1 MWKPARTTDY
11 CPVGMSSFS
20 PLAGI
25 SYVETATET
34 NVGAEVKFNRF
45 SPLAGISYVETILVF
60 LLPFARSVVSV
71 PLRGLVMWK
80 HLSKSVHSQHLFQ
93 SPCGD

>member
-1 MWKPARTTDY
+1 MSTTLS
-11 CPVGMSSFS
+11 PQFESFS

-25 SYVETATET
+25 SYVETQ
-34 NVGAEVKFNRF
+34 
-45 SPLAGISYVETILVF
+45 
-60 LLPFARSVVSV
+60 LLTSADYQQDQVSV

-80 HLSKSVHSQHLFQ
+80 QRWRLAGMVERLFQ